1 MNKKNVLLSLFAAM
15 TALTTANAAD
25 FTNTEG
31 GVIINVTSPANNV
44 MGFGEAPRQVRLQ
57 VVSDNIIKV
66 SATAENSFVDKPSLI
81 IVPQSTNT
89 HYDVKEENG
98 TIIVSTSKV
107 KAHVK
112 VSTGEVW
119 FTNAAG
125 RLILKEVDGGGKAF
139 LPYECKQI
147 HADGTPE
154 LYRGWSTRT
163 VFENINPNEALYG
176 LGQHQADEWNYKGKN
191 EELFQY
197 NTKVSIPFIVSSA
210 GYGVLF
216 DNYSLSRFG
225 NPNDYSQLN
234 HVFTLHDKDGNIGA
248 LTGTYNISGNESIT
262 RREDSIY
269 FEDIVTTKNLPKC
282 DLAKATV
289 VYEGTLTPSKTGEY
303 RFSHYYSGYQKIF
316 INDKSVYTED
326 LLSSGSDDQEIWRTA
341 WNPNARKFA
350 IKLEAGKTYKIRI
363 EWKPDGGEAYCGLR
377 ALEPVSDI
385 EQQRLSMYSEMAQQL
400 DYYFILGQNNQ
411 NTQDI
416 NNREQSN
423 QYLVHGTHTAIDNVI
438 AGYRQLTGKAQ
449 IMPRW
454 LLGYWQS
461 RERYKT
467 QNEILDAL
475 KGFRK
480 RHLPIDNIVM
490 DWNYWENDSWGSF
503 EFEKSRFPDP
513 KAMIDS
519 IHAMNGKIMISCW
532 PKYYLTVDNF
542 KELNDRGM
550 IYQQSIKDSLYD
562 WLGYKYAFYDAYDKD
577 ARKIFWR
584 QLYEKLGTIGMDA
597 WWMDASEP
605 NVRDCTSIPYRKLLC
620 GPTIYGSSDE
630 YFNAYSIVNAEAIYD
645 GQRAYET
652 AIERN
657 GIKADDSHTLQAST
671 HWNEYGYDNTFSP
684 ENKRVFLLTRNGFAS
699 EQRYSTAT
707 WSGDI
712 GTRWEDMKAQ
722 ITAGLNFSISGVP
735 YWSQDIGGFSVENRY
750 AKAQQEY
757 DQTGVESADLKE
769 WRELNVRWHQM
780 GMFAPMYRSHGQFP
794 YREPW
799 NIAPEG
805 HAAYNAISQC
815 LDMRYRLLPYIY
827 SLAADVHF
835 SDYTIMRPLVMDFA
849 NDEKALNTPYQFMF
863 GPAIM
868 VNPVYKYCARS
879 REVYMPKG
887 TKWYDLY
894 SGELISNGGET
905 KTLSA
910 PYERIPLLV
919 RAGGIIPLGPK
930 MEYTRQKQ
938 ADTLRIFVYEG
949 ADGEFNLYE
958 DEDENYGY
966 EAGRYATIQ
975 FCYDDNAKTLA
986 ISDRHGQFPGILQK
1000 RTFVIVPCKAN
1011 KPVAYNPDANG
1022 IVVKY
1027 SGKKKIVKLN

>member
-1 MNKKNVLLSLFAAM
+1 MKNYYFVLALAAGMIGVPALAADYTQTDKGVTVNVSAETTSLTGF
-15 TALTTANAAD
+15 TTA
-25 FTNTEG
+25 
-31 GVIINVTSPANNV
+31 
-44 MGFGEAPRQVRLQ
+44 PRLVRIQ
-57 VVSDNIIKV
+57 PVGDGIMHV
-66 SATAENSFVDKPSLI
+66 SATAEKTFRDAPSLI
-81 IVPQSTNT
+81 IVPQKSHEGYTVT
-89 HYDVKEENG
+89 ENG
-98 TIIVSTSKV
+98 GVVTVSTPKM
-107 KAHVK
+107 KANVQT
-112 VSTGEVW
+112 STGEVW
-119 FTNAAG
+119 FTDAAG
-125 RLILKEVDGGGKAF
+125 NMILRELHGGGKGF
-139 LPYECKQI
+139 RPYTCTQI

-154 LYRGWSTRT
+154 TYHGWSTRT
-163 VFENINPNEALYG
+163 VFENIHPNEAIYG
-176 LGQHQADEWNYKGKN
+176 LGQHQADEWNYKGRN

-197 NTKVSIPFIVSSA
+197 NTKVSIPFFVSSE

-225 NPNDYSQLN
+225 NPLDYSQLN
-234 HVFTLHDKDGNIGA
+234 HVFTLHDKDGAVGA
-248 LTGTYNISGNESIT
+248 LTGTYTAPGQETLI

-269 FEDIVTTKNLPKC
+269 FENLKSAKNLPKFN
-282 DLAKATV
+282 LANATV
-289 VYEGTLTPSKTGEY
+289 IYEGTITPHMTGEY
-303 RFSHYYSGYQKIF
+303 RFSHYYSGYQKIY
-316 INDKSVYTED
+316 IDGKSVYTED
-326 LLSSGSDDQEIWRTA
+326 LTNKGSNEQEIWRTA

-350 IKLEAGKTYKIRI
+350 INLEAGKTYTIRI

-377 ALEPVSDI
+377 ALEPVSDE
-385 EQQRLSMYSEMAQQL
+385 EQQRISLFSEMAQQL
-400 DYYFILGQNNQ
+400 DYYVISGKR
-411 NTQDI
+411 TDDI
-416 NNREQSN
+416 IS
-423 QYLVHGTHTAIDNVI
+423 
-438 AGYRQLTGKAQ
+438 GYRKLTGKAQ
-449 IMPRW
+449 IMPDW

-467 QNEILDAL
+467 QDEILDAL

-490 DWNYWENDSWGSF
+490 DWNYWTPDSWGAF
-503 EFEKSRFPDP
+503 TFDPSRFSNP

-519 IHAMNGKIMISCW
+519 IHGMNAKIMISCW

-542 KELNDRGM
+542 RELNDRGM
-550 IYQQSIKDSLYD
+550 IYQQSVKDSLYD

-605 NVRDCTSIPYRKLLC
+605 NVRDCTDMEYRKLLC
-620 GPTIYGSSDE
+620 GPTAYGSSDE

-652 AIERN
+652 AVERQ
-657 GIKADDSHTLQAST
+657 GIKADDSRTLQNST
-671 HWNEYGYDNTFSP
+671 SWNEYGYDNQFSP
-684 ENKRVFLLTRNGFAS
+684 DNKRVFLLTRNGFAS

-750 AKAQQEY
+750 AKAAGEFEK
-757 DQTGVESADLKE
+757 TGVENADMKE
-769 WRELNVRWHQM
+769 WRELNVRWHQV
-780 GMFAPMYRSHGQFP
+780 GMFAPMYRVHGQYPF
-794 YREPW
+794 REPW

-805 HAAYNAISQC
+805 HPAYAAICEC
-815 LDMRYRLLPYIY
+815 LDMRYRLMPYIY

-835 SDYTIMRPLVMDFA
+835 NDYTIMRPLVMDF
-849 NDEKALNTPYQFMF
+849 NDDPKALNVAYQFMF

-868 VNPVYKYCARS
+868 VNPIYKYGERS

-887 TKWYDLY
+887 SVWYDLY
-894 SGELISNGGET
+894 TGKVVSNGGET
-905 KTLSA
+905 KTLDA

-919 RAGGIIPLGPK
+919 RGGSIVPLGPAL
-930 MEYTRQKQ
+930 EYTQQRK
-938 ADTLRIFVYEG
+938 AENIRLYVYEG

-958 DEDENYGY
+958 DEGTNYGY
-966 EAGRYATIQ
+966 EAGRYANIQ
-975 FCYDDNAKTLA
+975 ICYDDAKKQLT
-986 ISDRHGQFPGILQK
+986 IGDRHGEFQGMLKQ
-1000 RTFVIVPCKAN
+1000 RTFTVVFCGKQSPKGYA
-1011 KPVAYNPDANG
+1011 PEAQG

-1027 SGKKKIVKLN
+1027 DGKKKTIRLRTK